1 MNHRPLLG
9 AHGQLAVIILWY
21 VKLSMTGL
29 IKLFFI
35 NSLWCSDI
43 KFPIQVYK
51 CNMLQDKNLNNYFW
65 IMRIIWVRKSIRFA
79 MFCSNMICRRTITM
93 TMTMS
98 LVTDGF
104 VQDPKAATLVFDR
117 SWCDPFKACTSVYN
131 HEPGTLATL
140 HIFPLINNKK
150 TSLYWE
156 HSKRWRI
163 LWIKNNMNTET

>member
-1 MNHRPLLG
+1 M
-9 AHGQLAVIILWY
+9 
-21 VKLSMTGL
+21 
-29 IKLFFI
+29 
-35 NSLWCSDI
+35 
-43 KFPIQVYK
+43 YK
-51 CNMLQDKNLNNYFW
+51 CNMLQDKNLNKHFDIYFW
-65 IMRIIWVRKSIRFA
+65 IMRIIWVLKSIRFA

-140 HIFPLINNKK
+140 YIFLLMNNKK
-150 TSLYWE
+150 KPILYWE
-156 HSKRWRI
+156 RSKRWRI
-163 LWIKNNMNTET
+163 LWIKNNMNTKT